1 MEAELR
7 IIKNIISDMTTKLLL
22 KVSLLSLIFCVN
34 GQFKHFPVQAGRPD
48 SPTNVRQQQQPARPR
63 PVPVQ
68 VDQQENEV
76 IPAPVNRNRGRGRA
90 RGTQNTVQ
98 ETPQRPQRVQESPQR
113 AQRVQEAPQRAQRV
127 QEAPQRA
134 QRVQETPQRPRG
146 RVPER
151 NREAQQTNNLR

>member
-1 MEAELR
+1 MN
-7 IIKNIISDMTTKLLL
+7 NIFSDMTTKLLL

-48 SPTNVRQQQQPARPR
+48 SPTNVRQQPARPR

-76 IPAPVNRNRGRGRA
+76 IPAPLNRNRGRGRA
-90 RGTQNTVQ
+90 RGTQNTAQ
-98 ETPQRPQRVQESPQR
+98 ET
-113 AQRVQEAPQRAQRV
+113 
-127 QEAPQRA
+127 PQRA
-134 QRVQETPQRPRG
+134 QRVQETLQRSQRVQETPQRSQRIQEPSQRDQRVQETPQRALRG

-151 NREAQQTNNLR
+151 SREVQQTTNLR